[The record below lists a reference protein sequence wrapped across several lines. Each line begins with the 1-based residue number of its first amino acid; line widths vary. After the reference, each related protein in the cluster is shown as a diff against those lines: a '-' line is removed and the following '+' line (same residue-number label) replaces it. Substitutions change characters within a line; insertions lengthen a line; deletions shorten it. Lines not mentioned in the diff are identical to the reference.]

1 MSVNSFN
8 FLILIRYFYRG
19 GIPTSTNLSSFM
31 HSATNPTKR
40 TKSIKVY
47 VFDDEKIAIENK
59 ATAAGVTASEYLRS
73 CGLRR
78 VLASK
83 PPADLITIRATA
95 GTLKSELMMLSHLAK
110 ETNNQLFINTTERA
124 IALVDK
130 TIAVAFNINHLLK
143 T

>member
-1 MSVNSFN
+1 M
-8 FLILIRYFYRG
+8 
-19 GIPTSTNLSSFM
+19 
-31 HSATNPTKR
+31 ADNPTKR

-47 VFDDEKIAIENK
+47 VFDDEKVAIENK
-59 ATAAGVTASEYLRS
+59 ATATGVTASEYLRS

-130 TIAVAFNINHLLK
+130 TIAAAFNINHLLK

>member
-1 MSVNSFN
+1 M
-8 FLILIRYFYRG
+8 
-19 GIPTSTNLSSFM
+19 
-31 HSATNPTKR
+31 ADNPTKR

-59 ATAAGVTASEYLRS
+59 AIATGVTASEYLRS

-78 VLASK
+78 VLATK

-95 GTLKSELMMLSHLAK
+95 GTLKSELMMLSHLTK
-110 ETNNQLFINTTERA
+110 ETNNQQIINTVEIA

-130 TIAVAFNINHLLK
+130 TIAAAFNLDPYK
-143 T
+143 SPSSQQK